1 MLSKIEK
8 LKEKLELKPEHELEI
23 QSYTKQLLSQNKNFY
38 QQIQRWGKRHC
49 SGYLLPGHE
58 LLLDGF
64 YEAVIGGEYQEN
76 LYTVVYR
83 QTLNW
88 YQLGLCDTDAVLLYN
103 KIRQLV
109 TSYGNSFGYSRLAY
123 LLNQV
128 VDLCISLSVEVRT
141 LLFKMVHIK
150 QAAEYESQRINQVF
164 SILSS
169 NLPSDLVKAY
179 VKHQNWKYQV
189 FALALGQ
196 GLDTVVEPLPIES
209 CHLSR
214 WLKQD
219 NYRSVDRKEFDALHK
234 RAHVLSS
241 IIVNQATEHR
251 PEQVSVYL
259 QEFEQTS
266 EELGRLL
273 LECLEKHI
281 AQMATH
287 DQLTRLLNR
296 TTLEAKFSR
305 ERALAQRLGQT
316 LGLILIDI
324 DHFKQINDKYGHFV
338 GDMVLV
344 EFARLLEQH
353 ARMTDM
359 VFRWGGEEFVI
370 FGMLEPNP
378 AQGMQQFA
386 ERIRQAVE
394 QAEFCKQMKALQVT
408 ISAGVV
414 EFPASSGLSLQRVF
428 AQADTLLYQAKQ
440 QGRNQVQA
448 AFL

>member
-1 MLSKIEK
+1 MLNKIEK
-8 LKEKLELKPEHELEI
+8 LKASLELQPECELEI
-23 QSYTKQLLSQNKNFY
+23 QAYAKQLLTQNSNFY
-38 QQIQRWGKRHC
+38 QQIHRWGKKHC
-49 SGYLLPGHE
+49 SKYLTPGKE

-64 YEAVIGGEYQEN
+64 YETVTGGEYNEN
-76 LYTVVYR
+76 LYVLVYR

-88 YQLGLCDTDAVLLYN
+88 HQLGLRDADAALLYN
-103 KIRQLV
+103 KIRQLI

-128 VDLCISLSVEVRT
+128 IDLCICLSVELRS

-150 QAAEYESQRINQVF
+150 QAAEHESHRINQVF

-169 NLPSDLVKAY
+169 NLPTDLISAY

-196 GLDTVVEPLPIES
+196 SVDSVVEPLPIEF
-209 CHLSR
+209 CHLTR
-214 WLKQD
+214 WLKED
-219 NYRSVDRKEFDALHK
+219 NYRSVDREEFDALHA
-234 RAHVLSS
+234 RVHELSS
-241 IIVNQATEHR
+241 IVIYEATRHR
-251 PEQVSVYL
+251 PEQVSLYL
-259 QEFEQTS
+259 QEFERTS
-266 EELGRLL
+266 DVLGRLL

-281 AQMATH
+281 AEMATH

-296 TTLEAKFSR
+296 TTLEAEFNR

-324 DHFKQINDKYGHFV
+324 DHFKKINDTHGHFV

-344 EFARLLEQH
+344 EFAQLLLQH
-353 ARMTDM
+353 ARGTDR
-359 VFRWGGEEFVI
+359 VFRWGGEEFVV
-370 FGMLEPNP
+370 FGMIEPDEER
-378 AQGMQQFA
+378 GMSQFA
-386 ERIRQAVE
+386 ERIRKTVE
-394 QAEFCKQMKALQVT
+394 QTVFCKQMAALQVRV
-408 ISAGVV
+408 SAGVV

-440 QGRNQVQA
+440 SGRNQVQA
-448 AFL
+448 ALL